1 MSTTTTQPTYWMSTS
16 VNFATGTDGD
26 TVRMVFDFLCHGYGI
41 HIIYTTAP
49 DASVNMY
56 ADDVEQDD
64 ITNDMYVVGRRML
77 EDDEPGE
84 RIRIPLAGSIIT
96 IY

>member
-1 MSTTTTQPTYWMSTS
+1 MHTTQPTYWMGTT
-16 VNFATGTDGD
+16 VNFAENTDGD
-26 TVRMVFDFLCHGYGI
+26 TVHMVFDFLRRGFGI

-49 DASVNMY
+49 TSSVNMY

-64 ITNDMYVVGRRML
+64 TTGDMYVVGRRML
-77 EDDEPGE
+77 ENDEPGE
-84 RIRIPLAGSIIT
+84 RIRVPLAGSVIT